1 MLTFLAKE
9 EQLIEKIK
17 KFIKQF
23 ESEVSKPDIEVKIE
37 NSKPEKK

>member
-1 MLTFLAKE
+1 MLSFLAKE
-9 EQLIEKIK
+9 EQLIEKI
-17 KFIKQF
+17 IKQF